1 MYGRFFN
8 RKSLKYDEDFI
19 DCFLI
24 ILGGEMTAF
33 SFGLMSQP
41 LLSFFVFLTVV
52 NEMFCFISTVYRE
65 NILWMIS
72 TVVSASCC
80 VDEELLHRQLHQQGP
95 GKGVEGG
102 GGERKTDLPQ
112 RRLALPADSLGPS
125 VLFDEAVRQ

>member
-1 MYGRFFN
+1 M
-8 RKSLKYDEDFI
+8 
-19 DCFLI
+19 
-24 ILGGEMTAF
+24 AF
-33 SFGLMSQP
+33 SFGLRSQP

-125 VLFDEAVRQ
+125 VLYDEAVRQ